1 MDCNDITP
9 FTTYILSNYKK
20 TVLYIGVTNDL
31 NRRVLEHKSKIDP
44 NSFTAKYNVDR
55 LVYFEKFQSVN
66 DAIAREK
73 QLKHCNHNGK
83 RELSMR
89 RILSG
94 KICLIMLKRFSPARE

>member
-1 MDCNDITP
+1 MDCNDATP
-9 FTTYILSNYKK
+9 FATYILSNYKK

-31 NRRVLEHKSKIDP
+31 NRRILEHKSKIDP

-73 QLKHCNHNGK
+73 QLKHWN
-83 RELSMR
+83 REWKERLVNEKNPEWKD
-89 RILSG
+89 L
-94 KICLIMLKRFSPARE
+94 FDYA